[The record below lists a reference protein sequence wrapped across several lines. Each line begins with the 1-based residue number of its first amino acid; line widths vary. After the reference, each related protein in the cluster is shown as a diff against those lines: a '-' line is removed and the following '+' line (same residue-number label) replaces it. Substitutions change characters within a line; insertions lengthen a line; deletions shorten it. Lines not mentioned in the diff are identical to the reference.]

1 MPGSTKID
9 FALRSIAAVWW
20 DSRLL
25 VGGYRDHALRRIE

>member
-20 DSRLL
+20 GARMLA
-25 VGGYRDHALRRIE
+25 GGYRDHALRRSE